1 MSLHLYPQRIYWDGR
16 AADNVTIRPWFQAP
30 ATYDPTFYQA
40 MQYVLQTSA
49 DAANVQ
55 LRNNTMVGY
64 ADTCVRKG
72 VISPSSSGNS
82 TPEGAL
88 PVATN
93 SCWTEFDDFEEYQ
106 QAKRVGQ
113 IRT

>member
-1 MSLHLYPQRIYWDGR
+1 MSLHLYPQRIFWDGR
-16 AADNVTIRPWFQAP
+16 AGR
-30 ATYDPTFYQA
+30 
-40 MQYVLQTSA
+40 
-49 DAANVQ
+49 

-113 IRT
+113 ILT

>member
-16 AADNVTIRPWFQAP
+16 AGC
-30 ATYDPTFYQA
+30 
-40 MQYVLQTSA
+40 
-49 DAANVQ
+49 

-64 ADTCVRKG
+64 AATCVRKG

-82 TPEGAL
+82 TPEDAL
-88 PVATN
+88 PAATN
-93 SCWTEFDDFEEYQ
+93 SGWTELDGFEEYQ